1 MVPVS
6 WNKLPS
12 HPPLH
17 LTGEELP
24 GIDDL
29 ENQVVVEEDL
39 EDLPRPPGPP
49 DPLDPPGPPRPPGP
63 SGPPGPPGPPLPL
76 PIDRTKSSGGI
87 FSGLLGTLSEA
98 WEITSDI
105 RAEVDE
111 ISK

>member
-12 HPPLH
+12 HPPFR

-39 EDLPRPPGPP
+39 EDLPRPP
-49 DPLDPPGPPRPPGP
+49 D
-63 SGPPGPPGPPLPL
+63 PPGPPLPL

>member
-6 WNKLPS
+6 WSKLPS
-12 HPPLH
+12 QPPFR

-49 DPLDPPGPPRPPGP
+49 DPP
-63 SGPPGPPGPPLPL
+63 GPPGPPGPLGPPLPL
-76 PIDRTKSSGGI
+76 PKDRTKSSDGI

-98 WEITSDI
+98 WKITSDI

>member
-6 WNKLPS
+6 WSKLPS

-17 LTGEELP
+17 LTGEELR

-29 ENQVVVEEDL
+29 ENQVVVEEDEDL

-49 DPLDPPGPPRPPGP
+49 GPTGPP
-63 SGPPGPPGPPLPL
+63 PPLPE
-76 PIDRTKSSGGI
+76 DRTKSSNGI

-98 WEITSDI
+98 WKITSDI

>member
-6 WNKLPS
+6 WSELPS

-17 LTGEELP
+17 LPGEELP

-29 ENQVVVEEDL
+29 ENQVVVEEDEDL

-49 DPLDPPGPPRPPGP
+49 GPPGPPDPPGPP
-63 SGPPGPPGPPLPL
+63 PPLPE
-76 PIDRTKSSGGI
+76 DQTKASDGI

-98 WEITSDI
+98 WKITSDI

>member
-6 WNKLPS
+6 WSKLPS
-12 HPPLH
+12 HPPFR

-49 DPLDPPGPPRPPGP
+49 DPPGP
-63 SGPPGPPGPPLPL
+63 
-76 PIDRTKSSGGI
+76 INRTKSSDGI
-87 FSGLLGTLSEA
+87 FSGILGTLSEA
-98 WEITSDI
+98 WKITSDI